1 MITPAWV
8 SSSQAS
14 QGTERRRNALPG
26 AALSLTIPLS
36 WSYIASRA
44 SGPLRPPAISSSD
57 NPLTAPSEDHLA
69 VPAWQVAN
77 RDTFLTQTGQLLT
90 ISIAL
95 PMGAQGGEGEMLG
108 HRSRLRDAF
117 SAADLLPARQVRE
130 RTGDSQRLGAFIV
143 IVTSS
148 LGLWA
153 AIWVAVKALASVV
166 LR

>member
-69 VPAWQVAN
+69 VPAWQVSN
-77 RDTFLTQTGQLLT
+77 RDTFLTQTGQF
-90 ISIAL
+90 AD
-95 PMGAQGGEGEMLG
+95 G
-108 HRSRLRDAF
+108 RSRGGRGDVR
-117 SAADLLPARQVRE
+117 SQKPVARC
-130 RTGDSQRLGAFIV
+130 
-143 IVTSS
+143 
-148 LGLWA
+148 
-153 AIWVAVKALASVV
+153 V
-166 LR
+166 LHG